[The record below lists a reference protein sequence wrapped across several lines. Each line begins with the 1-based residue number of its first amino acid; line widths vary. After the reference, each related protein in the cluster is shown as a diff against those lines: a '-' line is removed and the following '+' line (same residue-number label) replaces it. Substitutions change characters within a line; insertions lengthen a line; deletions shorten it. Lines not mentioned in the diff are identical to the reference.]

1 MGRKPTKSEPTEKKV
16 TQSRRKK
23 CKICGNLLNEDEII
37 VIDKLNYCVECAE
50 IREKE
55 KKYNKKLNEY
65 IYSLCGGDR
74 AVMPLMC
81 KQIKNMKDEYGYIS
95 SGILA
100 TLKYMYEIMSPPIE
114 FNPEYG
120 VANVPYYYYQA
131 RNFNVKYF
139 YLKEKAKEDVC
150 EPEPKTI
157 VLKRSSMME
166 QDKNFWENKKEKEM
180 GPDIDLNSIILDEE
194 G

>member
-1 MGRKPTKSEPTEKKV
+1 MAKKTVTIPSENQPKRV
-16 TQSRRKK
+16 RRSK
-23 CKICGNLLNEDEII
+23 CKICGTLLNDDDVV
-37 VIDKLNYCVECAE
+37 VIDKIKYCAKCAE
-50 IREKE
+50 AREKE

-65 IYSLCGGDR
+65 IYKLCGEDR
-74 AVMPLMC
+74 FAMPLMC

-100 TLKYMYEIMSPPIE
+100 TLQYMYEIMTPPLE

-131 RNFNVKYF
+131 KNFNIKYF
-139 YLKEKAKEDVC
+139 YLKEKAKREIL
-150 EPEPKTI
+150 EPEDKTI
-157 VLKRSSMME
+157 VLKRSSIME
-166 QDKNFWENKKEKEM
+166 QDKKFWEDKKEKEM